1 MNKAVISLTVI
12 LIIFTSCVK
21 KENKL
26 PTEPVQINLTLKQAT
41 IATSVNSFAYDI
53 FNKMSSSKGSENIFF
68 SPLSISYALSM
79 TANGAA
85 GPTRDSILKVL
96 GITDLNID
104 DLNQSYR
111 DLTAALLKVDSR
123 VKIEIANSVWE
134 NKDFQPKQA
143 FRDLLSN
150 YYYADSRAVDFSDPE
165 SVNLVNGW
173 ISDHTNGL
181 IDKMIDNLSPD
192 DIMLLINAIY
202 FKGKWSMQFETGNTT
217 PRAFTLPGSAQVD
230 VQTMLNETNYNVSV
244 GEDVSMIELPY
255 GQGNFV
261 MDIILPA
268 GNEPFNLT
276 AAGFS
281 ALVSQLHTHKV
292 KLYLPKFEYR
302 YKIEL
307 SEILKSMGLGIAF
320 SDSADFSNILEGLQL
335 QITKVLHQSYV
346 KTDEEGTEAAA
357 VTIVGVGVTSVGPDD
372 PIIFSVD
379 HQFTYVI
386 REITTNTVLFMGRV
400 ADPTKP

>member
-21 KENKL
+21 KENNL
-26 PTEPVQINLTLKQAT
+26 PTKPVELNLTLKQAT

-96 GITDLNID
+96 GVTDLNID
-104 DLNQSYR
+104 ELNQSYK
-111 DLTAALLKVDSR
+111 DLTAALLSVDTR
-123 VKIEIANSVWE
+123 VKIEIANSIWE
-134 NKDFQPKQA
+134 NKNFQPKQS
-143 FRDLLSN
+143 FRDIVAN
-150 YYYADSRAVDFSDPE
+150 YYYADSRALDFSDPE
-165 SVNLVNGW
+165 SVNVVNGW

-181 IDKMIDNLSPD
+181 IDKMLDQLSAD

-202 FKGKWSMQFETGNTT
+202 FKGKWGTQFLTKNTT
-217 PRAFTLPGSAQVD
+217 LRAFTLPGSAQVD
-230 VQTMLNETNYNVSV
+230 VPTMLNETSYKVSL
-244 GEDVSMIELPY
+244 GDNAGMIELPY

-268 GNEPFNLT
+268 GNENWNLSV
-276 AAGFS
+276 ANYE
-281 ALVSQLHTHKV
+281 ALVSQLQTRKV
-292 KLYLPKFEYR
+292 MLYLPKFEYS

-307 SEILKSMGLGIAF
+307 SDILKSMGLGLAF

-335 QITKVLHQSYV
+335 QITKVLHQAYV

-357 VTIVGVGVTSVGPDD
+357 ATIVGVGVTSVGPDD
-372 PIIFSVD
+372 PIIFDVNR
-379 HQFTYVI
+379 QFTFVI
-386 REITTNTVLFMGRV
+386 REVTTNTILFIGRV
-400 ADPTKP
+400 ADPTKQ